1 MVSPHELKNK
11 AFTRVMRGNNPA
23 EVDEHFDFLLSTY
36 TDLYKENDELHRRIV
51 KLEEQLEQYT
61 KDSEAIRSA
70 LLNAQKVSAKIIDE
84 ANGKAELI
92 VRSVKES
99 CDAKLEEIKTDIVR
113 ECDVLNALHRMNQGY
128 KQRIEAAMAQ
138 QKAALADL
146 PDIEKGVASADEAV
160 RGILNTVKAEL
171 DKNKG
176 GQAEESDAAA
186 PEEAPNE

>member
-11 AFTRVMRGNNPA
+11 AFTRVMRGYNPA

-146 PDIEKGVASADEAV
+146 PDIEKGVASA
-160 RGILNTVKAEL
+160 
-171 DKNKG
+171 
-176 GQAEESDAAA
+176 ESESR
-186 PEEAPNE
+186 PFISNSFSE